1 MKTAIYARKLN
12 LEHDP
17 GGRCERC
24 GQTHLRPGYCMALDP
39 LSRHYRGPT
48 AVTNPVTNPVTKMAL
63 LPSPV
68 TAVTAVTA
76 PVTKLAGNSDAV
88 EERRAAK
95 REMMRR
101 LRAQRAAAEVPK

>member
-1 MKTAIYARKLN
+1 MKTVIKARKLN

-39 LSRHYRGPT
+39 LSRHYRGPP
-48 AVTNPVTNPVTKMAL
+48 PVTNPVTKMAL